1 MCWNKW
7 QHPLTACTS
16 WYFPLLSCVRK
27 SGGSY
32 DEGKMFEDEERCL
45 NLHPLFWGP
54 SGGGEVCEHGKAS
67 HVLFRVRFAFVPDQ
81 DLIERGSDWWFLSLC
96 ENVCSGMLVNLQPR
110 QRPWSVLSIHYW
122 YIICKVQQISSKIR
136 LIMCMDRLCHQ
147 NIQETLLCITLLTR
161 YGTTAVIVML
171 LKPHECN
178 LSRLQGA
185 IFYPIPN

>member
-81 DLIERGSDWWFLSLC
+81 GLIERGSDWWFLSLC
-96 ENVCSGMLVNLQPR
+96 ENVCSGMWTCSTINT
-110 QRPWSVLSIHYW
+110 LSILYVK
-122 YIICKVQQISSKIR
+122 CSKCRKGIR
-136 LIMCMDRLCHQ
+136 LIMCMNRLCHQ
-147 NIQETLLCITLLTR
+147 NIQETLLCITLLTE